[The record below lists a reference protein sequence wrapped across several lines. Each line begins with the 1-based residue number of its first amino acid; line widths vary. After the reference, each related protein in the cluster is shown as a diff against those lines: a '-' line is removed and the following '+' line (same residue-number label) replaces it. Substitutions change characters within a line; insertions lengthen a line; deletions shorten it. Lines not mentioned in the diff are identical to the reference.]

1 MTPLTVYSQ
10 DTTSRF
16 IDGIKVESGDTLYC
30 FSEQK
35 LINFALTAAQLEAA
49 RDSLGNYIALDSSMS
64 DEIYFLNKVIVAKDS
79 SAAIQSQIIENQEQI
94 ISNTEKIV
102 KKERIRKKIYAYLLS
117 AASGTIVFLLL
128 GK

>member
-16 IDGIKVESGDTLYC
+16 IDGIKVENGDTLYC

-49 RDSLGNYIALDSSMS
+49 RDSLNNYMSLDSSMS

-79 SAAIQSQIIENQEQI
+79 SAAIRSQIIENQEQI

-102 KKERIRKKIYAYLLS
+102 KKERFLKRLYATLGTTTSAILAALL
-117 AASGTIVFLLL
+117 IF
-128 GK
+128 